1 MMNVG
6 CDPEYYDLFLCAEI
20 PSAHGL
26 SSSICELE
34 ILLTPPKRVA
44 RLKVGGNTSYNT
56 NLRVVACTLAIFLL
70 VLQLISHVTL
80 DKSL

>member
-1 MMNVG
+1 MNVG

-20 PSAHGL
+20 LSAHGL

-34 ILLTPPKRVA
+34 ILLTPPKRVT
-44 RLKVGGNTSYNT
+44 RLKIGGNTSYNT
-56 NLRVVACTLAIFLL
+56 NLRVVACTLAFFLL